1 LRRLGKPLHITPRGN
16 AIIQV
21 NFAPRIGSKV
31 VTKEMKEVGQVFDV
45 FGPVK
50 SPYVSVK
57 LNVEPSSAEN
67 LVNEV
72 LYEIINSK
80 KEKRPKKRK

>member
-1 LRRLGKPLHITPRGN
+1 
-16 AIIQV
+16 
-21 NFAPRIGSKV
+21 
-31 VTKEMKEVGQVFDV
+31 MKEVGQVFDV